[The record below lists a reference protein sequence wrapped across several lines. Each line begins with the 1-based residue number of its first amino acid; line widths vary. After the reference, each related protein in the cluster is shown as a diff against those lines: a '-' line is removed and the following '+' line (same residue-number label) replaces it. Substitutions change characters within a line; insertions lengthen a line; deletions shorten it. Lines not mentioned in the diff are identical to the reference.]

1 MLLPVLHFI
10 TDHFKVNIMREILTI
25 SVDKALKT
33 KVERAAKRL
42 KVSKSELV
50 KKAIEK
56 YIVKEEFREL
66 RALLIPYAEKAG
78 YFTDE
83 DVFKDIS

>member
-1 MLLPVLHFI
+1 M
-10 TDHFKVNIMREILTI
+10 TMREILTI
-25 SVDKALKT
+25 SLDKALKT
-33 KVERAAKRL
+33 KVERAAKQL

>member
-1 MLLPVLHFI
+1 
-10 TDHFKVNIMREILTI
+10 MREILTI

-33 KVERAAKRL
+33 KVGKAAKRL
-42 KVSKSELV
+42 KISKSELV

-56 YIVKEEFREL
+56 YILHEEFYDL
-66 RALLIPYAEKAG
+66 RTTLIPFAGKAG

-83 DVFKDIS
+83 DVFNDIS

>member
-1 MLLPVLHFI
+1 
-10 TDHFKVNIMREILTI
+10 MREILTI
-25 SVDKALKT
+25 SVDRALKM
-33 KVERAAKRL
+33 KVEKAAKRL

-56 YIVKEEFREL
+56 YIVKEEFQEL
-66 RALLIPYAEKAG
+66 RSLLVPHAEKAG

>member
-1 MLLPVLHFI
+1 
-10 TDHFKVNIMREILTI
+10 MREILTI
-25 SVDKALKT
+25 SIDKALKT
-33 KVERAAKRL
+33 KVERAAKQL

>member
-1 MLLPVLHFI
+1 
-10 TDHFKVNIMREILTI
+10 MREILTI

-56 YIVKEEFREL
+56 YIVKEEL
-66 RALLIPYAEKAG
+66 QDIRALLIPYAEKAG

>member
-1 MLLPVLHFI
+1 
-10 TDHFKVNIMREILTI
+10 MREILTI
-25 SVDKALKT
+25 SVDKALKI

-56 YIVKEEFREL
+56 YIVKEELQDIRS
-66 RALLIPYAEKAG
+66 LLIPYAEKAG
-78 YFTDE
+78 YFTEE